1 MTDCIFC
8 KIASG
13 EIPTK
18 KIYEDQ
24 KFLAFLDVNPRAV
37 GHCLIIPKKHAATL
51 TDLPKEDAGPI
62 FQIVQHLAKII
73 TERLGAKGYNI
84 GSNNGE
90 SAGQAVPHLHLHI
103 IPRYDTDKHKAG
115 FEAAFQVNE
124 DAKKDIDKTLSTITR
139 GKIIPPVKTTS
150 SSPAANPSSSAK
162 EQDETED
169 KKGEPK
175 WCFNDEDDIGDD
187 TIEH

>member
-8 KIASG
+8 KIATG
-13 EIPTK
+13 EIPAK
-18 KIYEDQ
+18 KIYEDL

-37 GHCLIIPKKHAATL
+37 GHCLVIPKKHAATL
-51 TDLPKEDAGPI
+51 SELPQEDAGSM
-62 FQIVQHLAKII
+62 FQIVRHLAKTIL
-73 TERLGAKGYNI
+73 ERMGAKGYNI

-90 SAGQAVPHLHLHI
+90 AAGQAVAHLHIHI

-124 DAKKDIDKTLSTITR
+124 DAKKDIDKTLSAITR
-139 GKIIPPVKTTS
+139 GTILPPVKTM
-150 SSPAANPSSSAK
+150 SSPVRGPEAAK
-162 EQDETED
+162 EGEPD
-169 KKGEPK
+169 KKDGPK
-175 WCFNDEDDIGDD
+175 WSFNDEDSIGDD

>member
-8 KIASG
+8 KIATG
-13 EIPTK
+13 EIPSK
-18 KIYEDQ
+18 KVYEDQ

-37 GHCLIIPKKHAATL
+37 GHCLVIPKKHAVTL
-51 TDLPKEDAGPI
+51 SDLPQEDAGSM
-62 FQIVQHLAKII
+62 FQIVRHLAKTIL
-73 TERLGAKGYNI
+73 ERMGAKGYNI

-90 SAGQAVPHLHLHI
+90 VAGQAVPHLHVHI

-124 DAKKDIDKTLSTITR
+124 DAKKDIDKTLSAITR
-139 GKIIPPVKTTS
+139 GSILPPVKIAS
-150 SSPAANPSSSAK
+150 LPVRRSEPVK
-162 EQDETED
+162 EGEPD
-169 KKGEPK
+169 KKEGPK
-175 WCFNDEDDIGDD
+175 WSFNDGDSIGED